1 MVLNLRRQLPAVPE
15 MLSERLFLTTVLLNH
30 CQLPNNYFQEQLK
43 RQRTL
48 ALEDPGL
55 SEEVTSLSFM
65 RKEQDK
71 ARSSPL

>member
-30 CQLPNNYFQEQLK
+30 CQLPKNYFQEQLK
-43 RQRTL
+43 RQRIL
-48 ALEDPGL
+48 ALEGPGL